1 MSESNNNA
9 SSGTIAGMV
18 LVIALAIAIP
28 FVIKH
33 YLMPQYIEAWYWF
46 KYYLIKPIH
55 WLATLKFIAAHFDSF
70 FFWVDWMFIDMNI
83 PKGQLVQII
92 SDTKSMLDS
101 VDDTSKRALYLR
113 FTDVDD
119 TLNSDFKNS
128 SRLIYAIYSPVY
140 LFICAMLVVKIL
152 RKDHYD
158 TTYSLDSFVKKMS
171 KGFPEILPVAYDNP
185 QHERDLDIGKWRS
198 SPKAYDYLNNL
209 NCLKMIDKSG
219 RDFFSL
225 DIDKVRELLVE
236 QLGSKWTGF

>member
-128 SRLIYAIYSPVY
+128 SRLIYEA
-140 LFICAMLVVKIL
+140 
-152 RKDHYD
+152 
-158 TTYSLDSFVKKMS
+158 
-171 KGFPEILPVAYDNP
+171 
-185 QHERDLDIGKWRS
+185 
-198 SPKAYDYLNNL
+198 
-209 NCLKMIDKSG
+209 
-219 RDFFSL
+219 
-225 DIDKVRELLVE
+225 
-236 QLGSKWTGF
+236 